1 VKGRAGQRKCR
12 DQSERADR
20 RRCPTEKSMYLV
32 MKVTLSYIGFH
43 AGKIIISGYK
53 VTIPPLLMLSWISQS
68 KKTR

>member
-1 VKGRAGQRKCR
+1 
-12 DQSERADR
+12 
-20 RRCPTEKSMYLV
+20 MYLV

-43 AGKIIISGYK
+43 AGKIIISSYK